1 MDAQQLLQLLQATLD
16 ANPNTRLQAEL
27 HLAQA
32 SRSSGACG
40 RLNRGGVAR
49 ARSFGKTADLK
60 MTLPQRRHSDSRDSQ
75 PISKSRFPGD
85 RSVLDLRDR
94 TPPSKELI

>member
-1 MDAQQLLQLLQATLD
+1 MDAPQLLQLLQATLD

-40 RLNRGGVAR
+40 RLKRSGEGSARRVILQLTVA
-49 ARSFGKTADLK
+49 GLP
-60 MTLPQRRHSDSRDSQ
+60 PQRRHSDSRDSQ

-85 RSVLDLRDR
+85 RFVTLARPASLP
-94 TPPSKELI
+94 TMS